1 VVGCGEYDIDKLQ
14 EGGAYI
20 KHVTSGRLVIGCN
33 ETGGSFEL
41 MCEHGRWIGQT
52 TNCSS
57 LFASKSYALLE
68 KKKQ

>member
-1 VVGCGEYDIDKLQ
+1 MSCFNWPVVGCGEYDVDEILQ

-20 KHVTSGRLVIGCN
+20 RHVTAGRLVIGCN

-41 MCEHGRWIGQT
+41 TCEHGRWTGQT

-57 LFASKSYALLE
+57 LLSS
-68 KKKQ
+68 